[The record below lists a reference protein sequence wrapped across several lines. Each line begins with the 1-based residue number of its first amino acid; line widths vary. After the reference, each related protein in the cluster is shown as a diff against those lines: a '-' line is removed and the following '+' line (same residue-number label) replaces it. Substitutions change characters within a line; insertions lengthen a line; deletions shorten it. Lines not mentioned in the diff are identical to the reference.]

1 MYLVILLNCDV
12 LLSRLQARC
21 ELGAACLLGLDA
33 LSESGCSLAGLVD
46 SHLIVG
52 VLVLS
57 VGHDEHRGV
66 VL

>member
-1 MYLVILLNCDV
+1 MYLVILLNCV

-33 LSESGCSLAGLVD
+33 LSESGCSLADLVD
-46 SHLIVG
+46 SNLIVG

-57 VGHDEHRGV
+57 VGHDEYRGV